1 MQVAELKRIA
11 AKLPPIPLD
20 LTPKNKA
27 LAMQFESDHLRAKLL
42 FLPEQLMAEVARD
55 LARGRLR
62 FVEAQVAIA
71 IDIDLV
77 IPAQAAKSELPRLAA
92 ALQRAGW
99 PQGPALAAHP
109 RPGDQVEAARV
120 GRRDSG

>member
-1 MQVAELKRIA
+1 
-11 AKLPPIPLD
+11 
-20 LTPKNKA
+20 
-27 LAMQFESDHLRAKLL
+27 MQFESDHLRAKLL
-42 FLPEQLMAEVARD
+42 FMPEQLMAEVARD

-77 IPAQAAKSELPRLAA
+77 IPLRPQNLSSLALA
-92 ALQRAGW
+92 TALQRAGW